1 MKKLLKIREK
11 AVNKYLSPFVSA
23 YRQNYSTHHVLIR
36 LLEQWGE
43 GLDNDFL
50 VEGAFMD
57 LSKAFDCIPNFL
69 VAKFQAYGFEKYLV
83 HYI

>member
-57 LSKAFDCIPNFL
+57 
-69 VAKFQAYGFEKYLV
+69 
-83 HYI
+83 